1 MKSNKITLKQVGKI
15 ISGYAFKSKDFTD
28 NGIPVIKIAN
38 IKNEQVVVDDCQYI
52 PSFFLESLD
61 PKFQIVKNDIL
72 ISLTGSHLSQ
82 PNSVVGRVARYHHE
96 QVSLLNQRAGKLI
109 IKENSGYNLLFLYY
123 YLLQSSIREQ
133 IALMAQGSA
142 NQANISPSDVERLL
156 IPDFPLP
163 TQEKIAN
170 ILSKYDDLIENNRR
184 RIELLEKSARLL
196 YKEWFVYL
204 RFPAHEHTPII
215 DGIPDGWEKKIL
227 KELAFLTMGQSPKS
241 EFYNEDKIGLPFH
254 QGVANFGG
262 RFPEN
267 KFYSTKESRIAEEG
281 DILFSVRAPVGRMN
295 ISLEKIIIGRG
306 LAAIRSKNHHQGF
319 LYYQLKN
326 HFFKEDMIG
335 TGAIFASVTRAGLE
349 NVEFITPKD
358 SIIKLFLE
366 QIHPIDNQIKTLHQM
381 NQKLK
386 QARDILL
393 PRLMNGEIN
402 V

>member
-1 MKSNKITLKQVGKI
+1 MKNRQSDWRIRELQELVFFQRGFD
-15 ISGYAFKSKDFTD
+15 ISQAEQEDGD
-28 NGIPVIKIAN
+28 IPVISSSGTKSYHSEAKVKSPGVIIGRKGTLGSIYYSARDYWPHSTTLWSKKLNGNNARFVYYFLHTLKLERFDTGNSNPTLNRNHIHKLEIKI
-38 IKNEQVVVDDCQYI
+38 
-52 PSFFLESLD
+52 P
-61 PKFQIVKNDIL
+61 
-72 ISLTGSHLSQ
+72 
-82 PNSVVGRVARYHHE
+82 
-96 QVSLLNQRAGKLI
+96 
-109 IKENSGYNLLFLYY
+109 
-123 YLLQSSIREQ
+123 
-133 IALMAQGSA
+133 
-142 NQANISPSDVERLL
+142 
-156 IPDFPLP
+156 PLP

-204 RFPAHEHTPII
+204 RIPAHEHTPFI
-215 DGIPDGWEKKIL
+215 DGIPDGWENKIL